1 MKDLNKKLEEIFKS
15 QSCESL
21 IIEKIDELYDEFSIR
36 QVNAWRNLSN
46 RTKNTLLHE
55 LVEKDYLDV
64 VRHVISKY
72 KLRTFFKRESD
83 GLTPLELAQFNRNEE
98 MSHLL
103 IQFRDDQTLTETSE
117 QFSRNKSNDQF
128 LNIVWIDLEFTSF
141 ENPQILECAVIITDK
156 DLHEIQRS
164 KIYKTLYYITDIHFT
179 RLEFI

>member
-1 MKDLNKKLEEIFKS
+1 
-15 QSCESL
+15 
-21 IIEKIDELYDEFSIR
+21 
-36 QVNAWRNLSN
+36 
-46 RTKNTLLHE
+46 
-55 LVEKDYLDV
+55 
-64 VRHVISKY
+64 
-72 KLRTFFKRESD
+72 
-83 GLTPLELAQFNRNEE
+83 